1 MGRAGT
7 RLDRGALLG
16 TGSDVPP
23 MKDTSEEAESCWD
36 RQTET
41 EVSWLAQGGAG
52 GNRGMHKE
60 QGPEGR
66 PWA

>member
-7 RLDRGALLG
+7 RSDREALLG

-23 MKDTSEEAESCWD
+23 MKDTSEEAESCLD

-41 EVSWLAQGGAG
+41 EVSGLAQNLEMG
-52 GNRGMHKE
+52 RGPHKE
-60 QGPEGR
+60 QGPDGR